1 MYYEYRM
8 SEFEL
13 ESYINSQKTR
23 RKYLDH
29 LHSLYSLALTVGQE
43 EFLKRR
49 NGCDLIE
56 NVHVIHKLF
65 NIHTPNITS
74 GLFRAYGYE

>member
-1 MYYEYRM
+1 MNSYE
-8 SEFEL
+8 L
-13 ESYINSQKTR
+13 QDYINSSKNR
-23 RKYLDH
+23 RKQLDYFH
-29 LHSLYSLALTVGQE
+29 RLYSFALTVGQE

>member
-1 MYYEYRM
+1 MHQYVM
-8 SEFEL
+8 NNFEL
-13 ESYINSQKTR
+13 EDYVNSSKKK

-29 LHSLYSLALTVGQE
+29 LHGLYSLALTVGQQ
-43 EFLKRR
+43 EFLKQR